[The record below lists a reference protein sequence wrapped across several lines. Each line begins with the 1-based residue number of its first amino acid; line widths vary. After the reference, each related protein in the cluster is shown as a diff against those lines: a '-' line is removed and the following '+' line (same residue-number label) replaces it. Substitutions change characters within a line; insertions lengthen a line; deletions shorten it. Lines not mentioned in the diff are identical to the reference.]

1 MTATTRIAAI
11 LIFFATLFAAAIG
24 VGANA
29 ARAQG
34 AVAKGPPQACCIYLI
49 F

>member
-11 LIFFATLFAAAIG
+11 LIFFAAMFAAAIG
-24 VGANA
+24 LGANA

-34 AVAKGPPQACCIYLI
+34 ALAKGPPQVCCIYLI

>member
-1 MTATTRIAAI
+1 MTAATRLAAI

-24 VGANA
+24 IGANA

-34 AVAKGPPQACCIYLI
+34 ALAKGPPQVCCIYLI